1 MERKIMNSERRR
13 SGSTTTRKLR
23 GQPTKREQAS
33 DIVCLS
39 HLRWGFVYQ
48 RPQHLMSRFA
58 KSKRVFFFE
67 EPVVSHGYPWLEMK
81 QCPETGVRILTPHI
95 PPGTTPEQAEVLQ
108 EEFLFQA
115 IAGHRIRDYVLW
127 YYTPMA
133 LGFSR
138 SLSPRLTV
146 YDCMDELSAFRGA
159 PPQLVDREREL
170 FERAEVVFTGGRTLY
185 EAKRHQHWNI
195 HAFPSSVEV
204 AHFAKGRTEVAD
216 PDDQAHIPRP
226 RFGYC
231 GVIDER
237 MDLELLDSLAERR
250 PNWHFVMLGPVVKI
264 EQELLPV
271 RRNIH
276 YLGGKA
282 YQQLPAYLASWDI
295 AMLPFARNEST
306 RFISPTKTPEY
317 LAAGRPVISTSIRD
331 VVTPYG
337 DLGLAT
343 IADSADE
350 FIRGAESYLA
360 GDLNYSDWLTRVDAF
375 LAETSWD
382 ATWARMNDLIELGIK
397 ARSGA
402 AASGASLVGM
412 SAASEYGSQ
421 PAAGD

>member
-1 MERKIMNSERRR
+1 
-13 SGSTTTRKLR
+13 
-23 GQPTKREQAS
+23 
-33 DIVCLS
+33 
-39 HLRWGFVYQ
+39 
-48 RPQHLMSRFA
+48 MSRFTR
-58 KSKRVFFFE
+58 SRRVFFFE

-95 PPGTTPEQAEVLQ
+95 PPGTTPDQAELIQ

-115 IAGHRIRDYVLW
+115 IAGHRIRDYMLW

-133 LGFSR
+133 LTFTR

-159 PPQLVDREREL
+159 PPQLADLEREL
-170 FERAEVVFTGGRTLY
+170 FERADLVFTGGRTLY
-185 EAKRHQHWNI
+185 EAKRHQHRNI

-204 AHFAKGRTEVAD
+204 THFAKGRTEIAD
-216 PDDQAHIPRP
+216 PEDQAHIPHP

-237 MDLELLDSLAERR
+237 MDLKLLDSLAERR
-250 PNWHFVMLGPVVKI
+250 PDWHFVMIGPVVKI

-276 YLGGKA
+276 YLGGKT
-282 YQQLPAYLASWDI
+282 YQQLPAYLGSWDI

-317 LAAGRPVISTSIRD
+317 LAAGIPVISTSIRD

-337 DLGLAT
+337 DLGLAR
-343 IADSADE
+343 IADRTDE
-350 FIRGAESYLA
+350 FIQAAELYLA
-360 GDLNYSDWLTRVDAF
+360 GDRIHSDWLARVDHF

-382 ATWARMNDLIELGIK
+382 TTWSRMNDLIGLGIR
-397 ARSGA
+397 ARLGTA
-402 AASGASLVGM
+402 AGNAPLAGVSSVNA
-412 SAASEYGSQ
+412 YGSQ

>member
-1 MERKIMNSERRR
+1 MNSERRR
-13 SGSTTTRKLR
+13 SGSTTMRKVR
-23 GQPTKREQAS
+23 GRSANREQAS
-33 DIVCLS
+33 DIICLS

-48 RPQHLMSRFA
+48 RPQHLMSRFGR
-58 KSKRVFFFE
+58 SKRVFFFE
-67 EPVVSHGYPWLEMK
+67 EPVVSHGYAWLEMK
-81 QCPETGVRILTPHI
+81 QCPDTGVRIVTPHI
-95 PPGTTPEQAEVLQ
+95 PPGTTPEQAEILQ

-146 YDCMDELSAFRGA
+146 YDCRDELSAFRGA
-159 PPQLVDREREL
+159 PPQLIDREREL
-170 FERAEVVFTGGRTLY
+170 MQRADVVFTGGRTLY
-185 EAKRHQHWNI
+185 EAKCAQHWNI
-195 HAFPSSVEV
+195 HAFPSSVDVE
-204 AHFAKGRTEVAD
+204 HFAKGRTEAAE
-216 PDDQAHIPRP
+216 PEDQSHIPHP

-237 MDLELLDSLAERR
+237 MDLELLDTLAERR
-250 PNWHFVMLGPVVKI
+250 PDWHFIMIGPVVKI

-282 YQQLPAYLASWDI
+282 YQQLPSYLGAWDI

-331 VVTPYG
+331 VITPYG

-343 IADSADE
+343 IADSAGE
-350 FIRGAESYLA
+350 FIDAGEKYLA
-360 GDLNYSDWLTRVDAF
+360 GDFIHSDWLTKVDAF

-382 ATWARMNDLIELGIK
+382 ATWAQMNGLIEEGIK
-397 ARSGA
+397 ARFSTIVNGTV
-402 AASGASLVGM
+402 LV
-412 SAASEYGSQ
+412 SADSARGYGIQ
-421 PAAGD
+421 PVAGD

>member
-1 MERKIMNSERRR
+1 MR
-13 SGSTTTRKLR
+13 SGTATPRRLR
-23 GQPTKREQAS
+23 GQPANRQQAS
-33 DIVCLS
+33 DIICLS

-58 KSKRVFFFE
+58 KSRRVFFFE
-67 EPVVSHGYPWLEMK
+67 EPVVSHGYAWLEMR
-81 QCPETGVRILTPHI
+81 QCPETGVRIVTPHV
-95 PPGTTPEQAEVLQ
+95 PPGTTLEQAEMLQ

-159 PPQLVDREREL
+159 PPQLADREREL
-170 FERAEVVFTGGRTLY
+170 FERADVVFTGGRTLY
-185 EAKRHQHWNI
+185 EAKRDQHWNI

-204 AHFAKGRTEVAD
+204 AHFGEARTGVSD
-216 PDDQAHIPRP
+216 PEDQAYIPRP

-237 MDLELLDSLAERR
+237 MDLALLGDLARHR
-250 PNWHFVMLGPVVKI
+250 PDWHFVMIGPVVKI

-271 RRNIH
+271 HRNIH
-276 YLGGKA
+276 YLGGKP
-282 YQQLPAYLASWDI
+282 YQQLPAYLGSWDV

-317 LAAGRPVISTSIRD
+317 LAAGLPVVSTSIRD

-337 DLGLAT
+337 DLGLAR

-350 FIRGAESYLA
+350 FIRAGEAYLA
-360 GDLNYSDWLTRVDAF
+360 GDLIHTDWLARVDTF

-382 ATWARMNDLIELGIK
+382 STWAQMDQLIERGGK
-397 ARSGA
+397 AKSRRA
-402 AASGASLVGM
+402 APGESLIAM
-412 SAASEYGSQ
+412 DTRSEYGRQ